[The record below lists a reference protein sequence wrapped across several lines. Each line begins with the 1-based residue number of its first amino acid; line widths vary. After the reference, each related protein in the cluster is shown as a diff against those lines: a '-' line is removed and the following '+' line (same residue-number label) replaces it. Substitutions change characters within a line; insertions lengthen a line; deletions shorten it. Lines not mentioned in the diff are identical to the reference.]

1 MTKLSKKVEVIA
13 LSYDFSQIVH
23 YFPFFIPAAWMTVKI
38 TILGIVIGLGIG
50 FPVAFGKISKLKSL
64 SSLAKIYIGLIRGTP
79 LLLQIF
85 VVYFGL
91 VHIVSL
97 KPFPSAAL
105 ALGVHNGAYIAEIIR
120 GAIQSIDKGQME
132 AARALGM
139 SHFRA
144 MWRIILPQAM
154 RRSLPPLGNQFIIA
168 LKDSS
173 LASTITI
180 RELVLT
186 SRQLASSNY
195 RMMEM
200 LTIAA
205 IFYLLLTGILTGV
218 VNRLEKRLA
227 AGGTR

>member
-1 MTKLSKKVEVIA
+1 MELPFI
-13 LSYDFSQIVH
+13 SQITH
-23 YFPFFIPAAWMTVKI
+23 YFPFFLPAAWMTVKI
-38 TILGIVIGLGIG
+38 TISGIIIGLAIG
-50 FPVAFGKISKLKSL
+50 FPVAFGKLSKYKLFSTP
-64 SSLAKIYIGLIRGTP
+64 AKIYIGIIRGTP

-85 VVYFGL
+85 AVYFGL

-120 GAIQSIDKGQME
+120 GAVQSIDKGQME

-139 SHFRA
+139 THFQA
-144 MWRIILPQAM
+144 MWRIILPQAL

-180 RELVLT
+180 RELILT
-186 SRQLASSNY
+186 ARQLASSNFL
-195 RMMEM
+195 MMEM

-205 IFYLLLTGILTGV
+205 IFYLILTGLLTVV

-227 AGGTR
+227 VSDAR

>member
-1 MTKLSKKVEVIA
+1 MPFI
-13 LSYDFSQIVH
+13 SQITH
-23 YFPFFIPAAWMTVKI
+23 FFPFFLPAAWMTVKI
-38 TILGIVIGLGIG
+38 TVFGIIIGVMIG
-50 FPVAFGKISKLKSL
+50 FPVAFGKISKLKLFSTP
-64 SSLAKIYIGLIRGTP
+64 AKVYIGIIRGTP

-120 GAIQSIDKGQME
+120 GAVQSIDKGQME

-139 SHFRA
+139 TYFQA
-144 MWRIILPQAM
+144 MRRIILPQAL

-180 RELVLT
+180 RELILT
-186 SRQLASSNY
+186 ARQLASSNFL
-195 RMMEM
+195 MMEM

-205 IFYLLLTGILTGV
+205 IFYLALTGILTVV
-218 VNRLEKRLA
+218 VNHLEKRLA
-227 AGGTR
+227 VSDAR

>member
-1 MTKLSKKVEVIA
+1 
-13 LSYDFSQIVH
+13 
-23 YFPFFIPAAWMTVKI
+23 MTVKI
-38 TILGIVIGLGIG
+38 TAAGIVIGLAIG
-50 FPVAFGKISKLKSL
+50 FPVAFGKISKYKLISIP
-64 SSLAKIYIGLIRGTP
+64 AKAYISIIRGTP

-97 KPFPSAAL
+97 NPFPSAAL

-120 GAIQSIDKGQME
+120 GAVQSIDKGQME

-139 SHFRA
+139 TYFQA
-144 MWRIILPQAM
+144 MRRIILPQAL

-180 RELVLT
+180 RELILT
-186 SRQLASSNY
+186 ARQLASSNFL
-195 RMMEM
+195 MMEM
-200 LTIAA
+200 LTITAV
-205 IFYLLLTGILTGV
+205 FYLILTGLLTVV

-227 AGGTR
+227 VSDAR